1 MRIVKA
7 IAIVLIGPLLGMLL
21 AAILARFALPSD
33 GPPGDGVLIIIYSLI
48 SLVASVPLSLSI
60 AVVFWLRSGQVESPH
75 SLPKVYPTRIQNSPL
90 PQFGSDSQN
99 WASRIKY

>member
-21 AAILARFALPSD
+21 AGILAGFALPPD
-33 GPPGDGVLIIIYSLI
+33 GPPGDGIVIIIYSLI

-60 AVVFWLRSGQVESPH
+60 AVIFWLRSGVSRKSPQLTEGL
-75 SLPKVYPTRIQNSPL
+75 SN
-90 PQFGSDSQN
+90 
-99 WASRIKY
+99 